1 MPRSYDVN
9 DQAALDAHVV
19 SSRMLVRLDLAQGV
33 FGFWTGIGILA
44 YGGVNYVGAGSLLSI
59 EGIKQSSDL
68 SSVQVVGRLTGIAN
82 SDLTPDVL
90 ASIETYTYHQRECI
104 IYSAYFNE
112 SDTMIGAPEIEF
124 RGYIDRIVHTDNADG
139 QAAIEVHLESRFRDH
154 QKSGYRVRS
163 DQDQRNIDPTD
174 EGMRHV
180 TKVSS
185 EKVTFGKVSEATA
198 QQTFQPQKKA
208 SGISGLI
215 NRIFG

>member
-9 DQAALDAHVV
+9 VQAALDTHGI

-33 FGFWTGIGILA
+33 FGYWTGLGILA
-44 YGGVNYVGAGSLLSI
+44 YGGVNYIGAGSLLSV

-90 ASIETYTYHQRECI
+90 AAIETYTYHQRECV
-104 IYSAYFNE
+104 IYSAYFNS
-112 SDTMIGAPEIEF
+112 SDGMIGVPEVEF
-124 RGYIDRIVHTDNADG
+124 RGYIDRIVHTETVDG
-139 QAAIEVHLESRFRDH
+139 QAVLEAHLESRFRDH

-180 TKVSS
+180 TKVAS
-185 EKVTFGKVSEATA
+185 EKVLFGKVAEAASQPTL
-198 QQTFQPQKKA
+198 QPQKKA